1 MGAAPGAPSPIDDGV
16 SDNEEKAMVSPELLR
31 SFPFFAGL
39 SHDQMKTLAMASAEL
54 TVGSGHLFFYEG
66 GDLDTLYLLL
76 EGSVALS
83 LSMPEKGS
91 RAIIPLPTARAREV
105 VVSELRPPEIFAWS
119 ALVPPYKATSNG
131 RALQRSRVV
140 AIGCR
145 ELRGRF
151 KDDPAFGYAMLVK
164 VAQIARDRILD
175 LHYESLAGA
184 AQGSDGLE
192 RTV

>member
-1 MGAAPGAPSPIDDGV
+1 
-16 SDNEEKAMVSPELLR
+16 MVSPEVLR
-31 SFPFFAGL
+31 SFSFFAGL
-39 SHDQMKTLAMASAEL
+39 SHDQLTTLAMASTEL
-54 TVGSGHLFFYEG
+54 TVAPGHLFFYEG

-76 EGSVALS
+76 DGSVALS
-83 LSMPEKGS
+83 LSVPEKGS
-91 RAIIPLPTARAREV
+91 RAIIPLPSVPAREF

-140 AIGCR
+140 AINCR
-145 ELRGRF
+145 ELRNGF

-164 VAQIARDRILD
+164 VAQIARDRILA

-184 AQGSDGLE
+184 AEGGGPLE
-192 RTV
+192 RTI